1 MKFVTESH
9 GPRIEKLPAGT
20 IQMWIGYRSPK
31 LMEVTMST
39 GLPIDEHDGLLPTFK
54 VLLEDLLT
62 SRCYFFKSPSDS
74 EECFPWQLT

>member
-54 VLLEDLLT
+54 VLLEDQTHCHLVGLVEL
-62 SRCYFFKSPSDS
+62 RYN
-74 EECFPWQLT
+74 L